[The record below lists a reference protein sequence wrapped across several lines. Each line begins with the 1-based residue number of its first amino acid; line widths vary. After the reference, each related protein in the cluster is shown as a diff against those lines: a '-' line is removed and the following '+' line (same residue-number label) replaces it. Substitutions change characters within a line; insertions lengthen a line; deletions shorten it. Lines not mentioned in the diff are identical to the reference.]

1 MTKIEKKVDLRALQ
15 EQVED
20 NIKTLRAYGRKAE
33 RVYLGLLGMAYDSG
47 QAWMASGKKFVEKAE
62 RRGLKVE
69 QELSERVREMRDEA
83 TREVGNLRVRVT
95 DRLDTVVKEVA
106 DRGEAVERKVQKVM
120 EQVKARGANGAGV
133 EVAEVKIEV
142 EEELPI
148 PGYDALR
155 VDEISAKLGDMS
167 ADVLMK
173 LRAYEA
179 AHKNRITVLREIDSR
194 LESVAD
200 QTAIPASQEAE

>member
-1 MTKIEKKVDLRALQ
+1 MVKVEKKVDLRALQ

-20 NIKTLRAYGRKAE
+20 NVKTLRTYGRKAE
-33 RVYLGLLGMAYDSG
+33 RVYLGLLGMAYDRG
-47 QAWMASGKKFVEKAE
+47 QAWMTSGKKFIEKAE
-62 RRGLKVE
+62 RRGEKVE
-69 QELSERVREMRDEA
+69 QELTERVREMREEA
-83 TREVGNLRVRVT
+83 TREVGSLRVRVT
-95 DRLDTVVKEVA
+95 DQLDSVVKEVA
-106 DRGEAVERKVQKVM
+106 ERGEAVERKVQKVM
-120 EQVKARGANGAGV
+120 DQVKTRGANGGV

-155 VDEISAKLGDMS
+155 VEEIIAKLGDMS
-167 ADVLMK
+167 AEVLMK

-200 QTAIPASQEAE
+200 QTAIPSGQETE

>member
-1 MTKIEKKVDLRALQ
+1 MVKVEKKVDLRGLQ

-20 NIKTLRAYGRKAE
+20 NVKTLRTYGRKAE
-33 RVYLGLLGMAYDSG
+33 RVYLGLLGMAYDSS
-47 QAWMASGKKFVEKAE
+47 QAWMASGKKFIEKAE

-69 QELSERVREMRDEA
+69 KELTERVRELRDEA

-95 DRLDTVVKEVA
+95 DQLDSVVKEVA

-120 EQVKARGANGAGV
+120 EQVKTRSANGGI

-142 EEELPI
+142 EEQLPI

-155 VDEISAKLGDMS
+155 VDEIIAKLGDMS
-167 ADVLMK
+167 ADVLVK
-173 LRAYEA
+173 LRAYES

-194 LESVAD
+194 LETVVD
-200 QTAIPASQEAE
+200 QTAIPSGQETE